1 MSPVT
6 LTIIILICAV
16 ISFLLEKI
24 PVNMTVMLTLIALVL
39 TRLVTPKEAVAGFAS
54 TTILMLIGVVI
65 VGSALF
71 WNCSCFY
78 SYYHGNLRIHWV

>member
-1 MSPVT
+1 MNPAT
-6 LTIIILICAV
+6 LTLIILVLAV
-16 ISFLLEKI
+16 ISFLWEKI
-24 PVNMTVMLTLIALVL
+24 PVNLTILITMSILVL

-71 WNCSCFY
+71 ETGVCD
-78 SYYHGNLRIHWV
+78 